1 MSTLLPTNSSTL
13 RAPGNRQCADA
24 VLMIRPACFGYN
36 PETAASNAFQHAER
50 PADAAASA
58 QAEFDALA
66 AALVGEGVPV
76 CIVADCAEPAKPDAV
91 FPNNWVSFHAD
102 GTVVLYPMQAP
113 SRRAERREDVLQ
125 AVSAQLGF
133 RVTRVLDL
141 TGHEREGRFLEGTGS
156 LVLDRSIRVAY
167 ACRSPRTDAV
177 VLEEWAQA
185 LGYESVLFEAA
196 DRGGVPFYHTN
207 VLMSLGERFAL
218 IGTEAIA
225 AADRARV
232 LERLRAS
239 GRELIEVGY
248 GAIEH
253 FAGNVLE
260 LATQDEALG
269 DCRIL
274 VMSRAAR
281 DALEPDTFAR
291 LSACTDDVLI
301 APLPTIERLGGGSA
315 RCMLA
320 EVFRP

>member
-1 MSTLLPTNSSTL
+1 MSTSSPANASPL
-13 RAPGNRQCADA
+13 RVPVHRQCADA
-24 VLMIRPACFGYN
+24 VLMIRPACFRYN
-36 PETAASNAFQHAER
+36 PETAPSNAFQHPER
-50 PADAAASA
+50 LADAAASA

-66 AALVGEGVPV
+66 AALAGEGVRV
-76 CIVADCAEPAKPDAV
+76 CICADSAAPPKPDAV

-113 SRRAERREDVLQ
+113 SRRAERRRDVLQ

-133 RVTRVLDL
+133 QVSRVLDL
-141 TGHEREGRFLEGTGS
+141 TDHEREGRFLEGTGS
-156 LVLDRSIRVAY
+156 LVLDRRTRVAY
-167 ACRSPRTDAV
+167 ACQSPRTDAV
-177 VLEEWAQA
+177 VLEEWARA
-185 LGYESVLFEAA
+185 LGYDTVLFDAA

-207 VLMSLGERFAL
+207 VLMGLGERFAL
-218 IGTEAIA
+218 VGAEASA
-225 AADRARV
+225 LADRTRV
-232 LERLRAS
+232 LNRLRAS

-248 GAIEH
+248 DELEH

-274 VMSRAAR
+274 VMSRSAR
-281 DALEPDTFAR
+281 DALESDTFAR
-291 LSACTDDVLI
+291 LCACTDDVLV

-320 EVFRP
+320 EVFLP

>member
-1 MSTLLPTNSSTL
+1 MSTSSSASFPPL
-13 RAPGNRQCADA
+13 RAPEHRQCADA

-36 PETAASNAFQHAER
+36 PETAPNNAFQHAEG
-50 PADAAASA
+50 PANAAVSA

-66 AALVGEGVPV
+66 AALVGEGVQV

-102 GTVVLYPMQAP
+102 GTVVLYPMQAL
-113 SRRAERREDVLQ
+113 SRRAERRGDVLQ

-156 LVLDRSIRVAY
+156 LVLDRSVRVAY
-167 ACRSPRTDAV
+167 ACRSARTDAV

-196 DRGGVPFYHTN
+196 DRGGMPFYHTN

-218 IGTEAIA
+218 IGAEAIA

-232 LERLRAS
+232 LERVRAG

-248 GAIEH
+248 GELEH

-281 DALEPDTFAR
+281 AALAPDTFAR
-291 LSACTDDVLI
+291 LAACTDDVLVV
-301 APLPTIERLGGGSA
+301 PLPTIERLGGGSA